1 MTPTPLGIT
10 ASRGPSSFRFA
21 PLRRTQGSH
30 PSLHE
35 HADVAT
41 LSPDA
46 FARGL
51 AEGEGLADLSVTAA
65 RRAPRGP
72 SSFRF
77 APLRRTRGSHPSLH
91 ERAYAATLS
100 AMVMHADWRK
110 GRDWLTSR
118 SPLRGA
124 LSRGP
129 SSFRFAPLRRT
140 QGSHPSLHEHADV
153 ATLSPDAFARGL
165 AEGEGLADLSVTAAR
180 RAPRGPSPFRFA
192 PLRRTRGSHPLLHE
206 RAYAATSSPMPLPAD
221 WRKGRD
227 SNPRNLAVRQI
238 SRLEH

>member
-21 PLRRTQGSH
+21 PLRRTQ
-30 PSLHE
+30 
-35 HADVAT
+35 
-41 LSPDA
+41 
-46 FARGL
+46 
-51 AEGEGLADLSVTAA
+51 
-65 RRAPRGP
+65 
-72 SSFRF
+72 
-77 APLRRTRGSHPSLH
+77 GSHPSLH

-140 QGSHPSLHEHADV
+140 QGSHPSLHERAYA
-153 ATLSPDAFARGL
+153 ATLSADAFARGL
-165 AEGEGLADLSVTAAR
+165 AEGEGLADLSVSAAR
-180 RAPRGPSPFRFA
+180 RAPRGPSSFRFA
-192 PLRRTRGSHPLLHE
+192 PLRRTRGSHPSLHE
-206 RAYAATSSPMPLPAD
+206 RAYAATSAAMPLPAD

-227 SNPRNLAVRQI
+227 WLTFRSPLRGALRAAHLRFASLHFVEPGVLIPYCMSVHTPLLRRRCLCPRIGGRGGI
-238 SRLEH
+238 G